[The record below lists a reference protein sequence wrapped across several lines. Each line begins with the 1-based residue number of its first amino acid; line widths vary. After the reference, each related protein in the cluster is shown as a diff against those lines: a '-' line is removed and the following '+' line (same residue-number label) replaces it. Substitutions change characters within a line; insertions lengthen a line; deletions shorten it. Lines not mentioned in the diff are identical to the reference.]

1 MFFNLL
7 TILGPTASGKT
18 KLAALLANFYN
29 GEIISADSRQV
40 YKKMDIGTGKDY
52 DDYQVNGRRVQA
64 HLLDVVEPSDEF
76 NLYLFKKF
84 FVNIFDHI
92 IEEKKLPVFVG
103 GTGLYLSSILQN
115 YKLKTIIEDN
125 AKLKSLEEMEESD
138 LEKILMAKKVPHN
151 KSDLADKQKMIQAI
165 LVSDASGEE
174 IKSKYQVKPFIIGIK
189 PERDEIRRRI
199 KLRLEERFK
208 TGMIDEI
215 KNLLDSGVSAE
226 RLINFGLEYRY
237 ITLYL
242 GNKLS
247 YNDMFMKL
255 NKAINNFSKRQMTW
269 FRKMEREGVKINWL
283 GSADYTQ
290 AKILID
296 NEISRQN

>member
-1 MFFNLL
+1 M
-7 TILGPTASGKT
+7 
-18 KLAALLANFYN
+18 
-29 GEIISADSRQV
+29 
-40 YKKMDIGTGKDY
+40 
-52 DDYQVNGRRVQA
+52 
-64 HLLDVVEPSDEF
+64 
-76 NLYLFKKF
+76 
-84 FVNIFDHI
+84 
-92 IEEKKLPVFVG
+92 
-103 GTGLYLSSILQN
+103 
-115 YKLKTIIEDN
+115 
-125 AKLKSLEEMEESD
+125 
-138 LEKILMAKKVPHN
+138 VPHN
-151 KSDLADKQKMIQAI
+151 KTDLADKQRMIQAI